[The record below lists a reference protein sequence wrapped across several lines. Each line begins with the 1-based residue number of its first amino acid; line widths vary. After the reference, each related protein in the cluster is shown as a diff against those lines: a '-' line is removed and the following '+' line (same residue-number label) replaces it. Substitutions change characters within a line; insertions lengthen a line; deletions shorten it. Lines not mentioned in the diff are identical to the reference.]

1 MSVTAGVARIANMT
15 SEAAWSSAASHRT
28 AHCCLLSNQCR
39 LMAASGGLHGTRK
52 RHRTAG
58 SRLSKCQKVSG
69 SKLTSRSAAGK
80 LFPLNSTDIG
90 AVDAAASAKSP
101 ATVLMIA
108 VGGPQDHSE
117 DNVNWFGAG
126 STDRAIHRGRRRG
139 TLTHIEGTKGMTS
152 FFGRALVVSLLGD
165 TSEVVF
171 EVRYRSTTP
180 CASFFY

>member
-15 SEAAWSSAASHRT
+15 SEAVWSSAVGQRQRDGDGLGT
-28 AHCCLLSNQCR
+28 YCTQNVTT
-39 LMAASGGLHGTRK
+39 GGLSSTRK

-80 LFPLNSTDIG
+80 RFPLNSTDIG

-117 DNVNWFGAG
+117 DNINWFGAP
-126 STDRAIHRGRRRG
+126 GRRTG
-139 TLTHIEGTKGMTS
+139 
-152 FFGRALVVSLLGD
+152 
-165 TSEVVF
+165 
-171 EVRYRSTTP
+171 RSTGGGGE
-180 CASFFY
+180 AH

>member
-1 MSVTAGVARIANMT
+1 MHNGQIF
-15 SEAAWSSAASHRT
+15 
-28 AHCCLLSNQCR
+28 
-39 LMAASGGLHGTRK
+39 LHICT
-52 RHRTAG
+52 HAP
-58 SRLSKCQKVSG
+58 
-69 SKLTSRSAAGK
+69 LTSAFSCAGRSFCQ
-80 LFPLNSTDIG
+80 LTDIG

-117 DNVNWFGAG
+117 DNINWFGAG

-139 TLTHIEGTKGMTS
+139 TLTHQREPKVMTS